1 MSSERIMSDNMDA
14 GVQPRPFRDETASLR
29 HEKNSVEVEAEPEQS
44 LTDSKWPADGISA
57 PREVLMIFVICMS
70 QFCTQAAFAET
81 LVLLHTIGASFG
93 FSTFGSN
100 TGQLA
105 WLVAGFALTVGTFVL
120 ISGRLGDLFG
130 YKRMLLIGYAWFA
143 VWSVVGGLSVF
154 SNYVLVVFARVLQ
167 GIGPA
172 LCLPNALAIL
182 GAVYP
187 PGPKKA
193 LIFAFFGATAPVG
206 AIAGA
211 AVGSALA
218 IVWWPW
224 AFWALGIWLAI
235 VGVLGFVAI
244 PDLPQT
250 NSAFSTKSSRSW
262 RTMTQELDLPGA
274 VTGVV
279 SLVLFNF
286 AWNQASI
293 VGWASA
299 QTIAT
304 LILAVL
310 IFVLFVYIELKA
322 SKPLLPLHAING
334 GMAFILVAL
343 GCGWAAFGIWILYL
357 VQILQE
363 IRHLSSLQTVANL
376 APLAVSGFIAAIFTG
391 ILLGPLRTKPPVLMI
406 LALASFTVGITL
418 VATVPPDQI
427 YWGQIFVSTVIMPF
441 GMDMSFPAAT
451 LILSDAVKKEH
462 QGIAASLVNTVV
474 NYSISLGVGFAGTVE
489 VNVSRGDKLAG
500 YRGGLYL
507 GTGVAAFGLI
517 VSLIFG
523 VVHKK
528 L

>member
-1 MSSERIMSDNMDA
+1 MSSERTMNNSGA
-14 GVQPRPFRDETASLR
+14 SVQLGTSGDETASSR
-29 HEKNSVEVEAEPEQS
+29 DEKTVEVKAEPEQP
-44 LTDSKWPADGISA
+44 LTDSKWPADSISA
-57 PREVLMIFVICMS
+57 PREVLMVFVICMS
-70 QFCTQAAFAET
+70 QFCTQAAFSET
-81 LVLLHTIGASFG
+81 LTLLHTIGASFG
-93 FSTFGSN
+93 FATAGSN

-105 WLVAGFALTVGTFVL
+105 WLVSGFALTVGTFVL

-130 YKRMLLIGYAWFA
+130 YKRMLIIGYAWFA
-143 VWSVVGGLSVF
+143 VWSIVGGLSVF
-154 SNYVLVVFARVLQ
+154 SNYVLIVFARVLQ

-172 LCLPNALAIL
+172 ICLPNALAIL

-193 LIFAFFGATAPVG
+193 LMFALFGAMAPIG

-224 AFWALGIWLAI
+224 AFWALGIWLAV
-235 VGVLGFVAI
+235 VGVLSFAVI
-244 PDLPQT
+244 PNLPQT
-250 NSAFSTKSSRSW
+250 NSAFSTNSSLTW
-262 RTMTQELDLPGA
+262 RTVAEELDLPGS

-286 AWNQASI
+286 AWNQAPI
-293 VGWASA
+293 VGWASP
-299 QTIAT
+299 QTITT

-310 IFVLFVYIELKA
+310 IFILFVYIELKA

-334 GMAFILVAL
+334 HMAFILVAL
-343 GCGWAAFGIWILYL
+343 ACGWAAFGIWILYL

-376 APLAVSGFIAAIFTG
+376 VPLAPAGSIAAIFTG

-406 LALASFTVGITL
+406 LALAAFTIGTTL
-418 VATVPPDQI
+418 VATLPPDQI
-427 YWGQIFVSTVIMPF
+427 YWGQIFVSTVVMPF

-489 VNVSRGDKLAG
+489 VNVSRGDMLAG

-507 GTGVAAFGLI
+507 GTGLAASGLI
-517 VSLIFG
+517 VSLVFG
-523 VVHKK
+523 AVHRKM
-528 L
+528 

>member
-1 MSSERIMSDNMDA
+1 MSLESVMSNTGA
-14 GVQPRPFRDETASLR
+14 GVQPQPLPADTTSSRR
-29 HEKNSVEVEAEPEQS
+29 EKNSVEVEVGTEQFP
-44 LTDSKWPADGISA
+44 TDSRWTADSISA
-57 PREVLMIFVICMS
+57 PREVLMVFIVCMS

-81 LVLLHTIGASFG
+81 LLLLHTIGESFG
-93 FSTFGSN
+93 FASSGSS

-105 WLVAGFALTVGTFVL
+105 WLVAGFALTAGTFVL
-120 ISGRLGDLFG
+120 ISGRLGDVFG
-130 YKRMLLIGYAWFA
+130 YKRMLLVGYAWFA
-143 VWSVVGGLSVF
+143 VWSVVVGLSVF
-154 SNYVLVVFARVLQ
+154 SNYVLLVFARVFQ

-172 LCLPNALAIL
+172 ICLPNALAIL

-187 PGPKKA
+187 PGPKKGMLFA
-193 LIFAFFGATAPVG
+193 LFGAMAPVG
-206 AIAGA
+206 AIVGA

-224 AFWALGIWLAI
+224 AFWAMSIWLA
-235 VGVLGFVAI
+235 VVSVLGFAVI
-244 PDLPQT
+244 PDLP
-250 NSAFSTKSSRSW
+250 
-262 RTMTQELDLPGA
+262 RTDPMFTTTRDRIWHTLVEELDLPGA

-286 AWNQASI
+286 AWNQAPI
-293 VGWASA
+293 VGWNSA
-299 QTIAT
+299 QTIVS
-304 LILAVL
+304 LILAL
-310 IFVLFVYIELKA
+310 LLFVLFIYIEVKV

-334 GMAFILVAL
+334 NMAFILVAL

-363 IRHLSSLQTVANL
+363 IRHLSSLQTVAYL
-376 APLAVSGFIAAIFTG
+376 TPLAVAGFIASIFTG
-391 ILLGPLRTKPPVLMI
+391 ILIGPLRTKPPVLMI

-418 VATVPPDQI
+418 IATVPPHQI
-427 YWGQIFVSTVIMPF
+427 YWGQIFVSTIIMPF

-489 VNVSRGDKLAG
+489 VHVSGGDKLAG

-507 GTGVAAFGLI
+507 GTGVATLGLVI
-517 VSLIFG
+517 SLIFG
-523 VVHKK
+523 VAHRNM
-528 L
+528 